1 MPRPE
6 SRANFCG
13 RRPTNRSSHPVKAK
27 VCAISCPSLPS
38 PCKNTLSWDE
48 SSLAAEWRAPQPR
61 VRQRSP
67 HPCRSLSAP
76 GADFLP
82 AAPNLRQTHRPARQ
96 CPVRCGSGNASPGHD
111 LQAVQA
117 PQARLISPTTRS
129 PTRPAE
135 PSSTTPTN
143 SCLSRLGTDNSP

>member
-13 RRPTNRSSHPVKAK
+13 RRPTTRGSHPVKAR

-67 HPCRSLSAP
+67 PPCRSLSAP

-82 AAPNLRQTHRPARQ
+82 AAPNIRQTHRPARQ
-96 CPVRCGSGNASPGHD
+96 CPVWCGVGQCVAK
-111 LQAVQA
+111 A
-117 PQARLISPTTRS
+117 
-129 PTRPAE
+129 RPAGRTG
-135 PSSTTPTN
+135 TTSGIDLAYYSLAHQTGRAFFDHANKFMPIAP
-143 SCLSRLGTDNSP
+143 RYG